1 MRHVAGHRSR
11 AIVGGLAVAL
21 LLAACGIANPPP
33 GIPPSHETKEILLL
47 GDSLLYQAA
56 PRIPPNLAFHGM
68 PAHVENRATPGA
80 GLLDPGIIDRLTN
93 EIDQHPDS
101 DLVVIEY
108 TGNCFTCPVVYG
120 SPQFYDLWFA
130 SAQRLV
136 DVVKGRGMTPVWV
149 VHPPA
154 DPVLGAAPVIL
165 QLSER
170 GRTFAVANN
179 LVIADW
185 RVAFTDVL
193 GNYLPMLWYA
203 VLFDEP
209 TWHVVRSDGL
219 HFTDDGI
226 QRAALW
232 TVAGLRNAW
241 DEPPP
246 PTTAPTTSTTTTT
259 VPPRVSANAATSLP
273 TPTTSATT
281 ATTTT
286 TTTTT
291 STTSTTTTTT
301 TTTTPP

>member
-108 TGNCFTCPVVYG
+108 TGNCFTCPVAYG
-120 SPQFYDLWFA
+120 SPQFYDCG
-130 SAQRLV
+130 SRRRSSSSTSI
-136 DVVKGRGMTPVWV
+136 KGRGMTPVWV

-170 GRTFAVANN
+170 GRTFAATNN

-185 RVAFTDVL
+185 RDAFTDVL

-226 QRAALW
+226 QRGRTVDGRGPAQRMGRAAAAHHRADDQHDHDDRASQRLGERGHV
-232 TVAGLRNAW
+232 TPDAHHVGDDRN
-241 DEPPP
+241 DDHDH
-246 PTTAPTTSTTTTT
+246 
-259 VPPRVSANAATSLP
+259 VDDQHDL
-273 TPTTSATT
+273 
-281 ATTTT
+281 
-286 TTTTT
+286 
-291 STTSTTTTTT
+291 TTTTTT